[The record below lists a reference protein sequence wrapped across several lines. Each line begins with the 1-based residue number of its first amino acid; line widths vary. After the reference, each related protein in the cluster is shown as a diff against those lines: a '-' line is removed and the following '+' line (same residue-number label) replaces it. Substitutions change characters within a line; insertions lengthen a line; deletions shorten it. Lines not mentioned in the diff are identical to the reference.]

1 MAINAY
7 CGLQGSGKSYEVTSS
22 VIVPAID
29 AGRRVVTNID
39 GIDEAAI
46 HAYIESSI
54 RKEQGGLLGTIVR
67 VDNERIGQPHFF
79 PRESDTT
86 SPSVVQPGD
95 LVVVDEA
102 WRYWPSD
109 GGKLAPEHMQF
120 FRMHRHFTHP
130 ETGVACDVALVIQD
144 ISGLH
149 RSVRNVVECSFR
161 TTKLKSLGLSTSY
174 RLEIFEGYRQ
184 TRKSRTDLYVKRY
197 RKEIFALYRSYSNTN
212 GRESAIDGRQ
222 NILRNP
228 SLWFWSALF
237 IVCVIGGSLLIW
249 KFFHP
254 RTATT
259 PAAPA
264 ADASRRSS
272 ERKPPT
278 RESVNSASAKAPIST
293 AWRIVGTLADPEGN
307 LVILRGSNGGIRV
320 ERFEKFS
327 GTGLALSGK
336 VDGAVVSKYSG
347 VEAR

>member
-39 GIDEAAI
+39 GIDEAAV

-54 RKEQGGLLGTIVR
+54 RKEQGGPLGTIVD
-67 VDNERIGQPHFF
+67 VDNVRIGQPHFF
-79 PRESDTT
+79 PSESDAD
-86 SPSVVQPGD
+86 SPSVVRPGD

-102 WRYWPSD
+102 WRFWPSD

-130 ETGVACDVALVIQD
+130 DTGVACDVALVIQD

-174 RLEIFEGYRQ
+174 RLEVFEGYRQ
-184 TRKSRTDLYVKRY
+184 TRKSRIDLYVKRY
-197 RKEIFALYRSYSNTN
+197 RKEIFALYRSYSNAN
-212 GRESAIDGRQ
+212 GRESAIDRRQ

-228 SLWFWSALF
+228 SLWFWAVLF
-237 IVCVIGGSLLIW
+237 MVFVAGGSLLIW

-254 RTATT
+254 RAATT
-259 PAAPA
+259 RTAPA
-264 ADASRRSS
+264 ADSPRRSADS
-272 ERKPPT
+272 KSTR
-278 RESVNSASAKAPIST
+278 RESKSSAAAKASVST
-293 AWRIVGTLADPEGN
+293 TWRIVGTLSDNEDS
-307 LVILRGSNGGIRV
+307 LVILRGPNGGMRF

-327 GTGLALSGK
+327 GTGLALSGM
-336 VDGAVVSKYSG
+336 VDGAVVTTYSG

>member
-22 VIVPAID
+22 VIVPAIG

-39 GIDEAAI
+39 GIDEAAV
-46 HAYIESSI
+46 HAYIESST
-54 RKEQGGLLGTIVR
+54 RKEQGGPLGTIVL
-67 VDNERIGQPHFF
+67 VDNNRIGQPHFF
-79 PRESDTT
+79 PSESDVD

-102 WRYWPSD
+102 WRFWPSD

-130 ETGVACDVALVIQD
+130 DTGVACDVALVIQD

-174 RLEIFEGYRQ
+174 RLEVFEGYRQ
-184 TRKSRTDLYVKRY
+184 TRKSRIDLYVKRY
-197 RKEIFALYRSYSNTN
+197 RKEIFSLYRSYSNAN
-212 GRESAIDGRQ
+212 GRESAIDRRQ

-237 IVCVIGGSLLIW
+237 MVCVVGGSLLIW

-254 RTATT
+254 RAAATRT
-259 PAAPA
+259 APA
-264 ADASRRSS
+264 ADSSRRSADS
-272 ERKPPT
+272 KSPR
-278 RESVNSASAKAPIST
+278 RESTNSASAKASIST
-293 AWRIVGTLADPEGN
+293 TWRIVGTLSDDEGS
-307 LVILRGSNGGIRV
+307 LVILRGPNGGIRV

-336 VDGAVVSKYSG
+336 VDGAVVTKYSG